1 MAEGDVSRTIINFV
15 IMLPALSILI
25 YVLPHSASEFNYAMI
40 LALVAIPFIRF
51 LTPRPYKPAV
61 YPLSAIVF
69 LLLLLM
75 TLLTNYTTVFAG
87 TAAELISLPVNI
99 STFVSAIIALS
110 MILVAEGILSDRI
123 QKTVALLFL
132 SMGGLLDQLA
142 IVTYMIANG
151 TSYFVAY
158 EFING
163 EELYSL
169 YTLVVYGYQVVLPL
183 ANLTIPIGT
192 FILGT
197 FIVSIIGI
205 LVALYLRGSGNSP
218 ETLNRFG
225 YPVFMGGVVGTVAF
239 FLVRE
244 MTKYNIQLSV
254 VSLSIIATLI
264 AVGYTSRK
272 ARILLKD

>member
-1 MAEGDVSRTIINFV
+1 MAKEDWSRLIINFI
-15 IMLPALSILI
+15 IMFPAISILV
-25 YVLPHSASEFNYAMI
+25 YVIPHSASEFNYAMI
-40 LALVAIPFIRF
+40 LVLVSIPFIKF
-51 LTPRPYKPAV
+51 LTPNPYKTAV

-75 TLLTNYTTVFAG
+75 TLLSNYTTVFAG
-87 TAAELISLPVNI
+87 TAAQIVSLPVNI

-142 IVTYMIANG
+142 IVTYLIANG
-151 TSYFVAY
+151 TSYIMAY

-169 YTLVVYGYQVVLPL
+169 YTLVVYGYQIVLPL
-183 ANLTIPIGT
+183 ANMKIAIGT

-197 FIVSIIGI
+197 FVVSLVGI
-205 LVALYLRGSGNSP
+205 LVALYLRGSKNSP

-225 YPVFMGGVVGTVAF
+225 YPVFMGSVVGTVAF

-244 MTKYNIQLSV
+244 VTKYNVQLSV
-254 VSLSIIATLI
+254 VSLSIVAILLL
-264 AVGYTSRK
+264 VGLTSRK